1 MSGRK
6 TVYAD
11 DSYYSRKRL
20 GEGIAL
26 TKHDKY
32 YQADMEHANA
42 VFLKRL
48 YDEHRR
54 AGR

>member
-1 MSGRK
+1 MGRA
-6 TVYAD
+6 THYAD

-20 GEGIAL
+20 GEAIAL
-26 TKHDKY
+26 TKHDRY
-32 YQADMEHANA
+32 YQADMEAANA

-48 YDEHRR
+48 YEEHKR